1 MSPQSSKGILP
12 LSGRGLNLQPHVR
25 SLSSKELGS
34 QRGSMSVKPSMVVNN
49 EELDMSWIQSSHS
62 SDPSS
67 SNSVDSRSEWG
78 SSSGKLDWA
87 INKEE
92 STFSFFG
99 SPLEETP
106 HE

>member
-1 MSPQSSKGILP
+1 
-12 LSGRGLNLQPHVR
+12 
-25 SLSSKELGS
+25 
-34 QRGSMSVKPSMVVNN
+34 
-49 EELDMSWIQSSHS
+49 
-62 SDPSS
+62 
-67 SNSVDSRSEWG
+67 RSEWG

-106 HE
+106 HEVKGAVYNGHGSNLKNEFKHLGQTTFFGMG